1 MPKRKINIKAQA
13 QNPSIDFSKLT
24 VALLKN
30 ECVQRSLETSGKK
43 ADLIQRCDFFYLFFS
58 SVLQF
63 FM

>member
-43 ADLIQRCDFFYLFFS
+43 ADLIQRCDFFFTCS
-58 SVLQF
+58 
-63 FM
+63 